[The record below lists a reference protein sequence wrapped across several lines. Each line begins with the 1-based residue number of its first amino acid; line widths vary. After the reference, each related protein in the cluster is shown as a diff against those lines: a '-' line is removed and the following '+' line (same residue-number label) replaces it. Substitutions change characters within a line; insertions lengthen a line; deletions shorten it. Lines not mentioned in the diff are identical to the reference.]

1 MATRSMIAL
10 KHGDYYL
17 TIYCHWDGDSL
28 LTTLRTFYNSHEAA
42 RALINLGFLS
52 QIDAKTGATMAF
64 HRDRGDPWEEVKPFV
79 FSWHDLKEAI
89 KNCDGEY
96 VYVFSQGRWNKYIV
110 EENGNLS
117 HCEIYQYI

>member
-17 TIYCHWDGDSL
+17 TIYCHWD
-28 LTTLRTFYNSHEAA
+28 
-42 RALINLGFLS
+42 
-52 QIDAKTGATMAF
+52 DAKTGATMAF